1 MDYNAVVTI
10 KQMVLEEFS
19 EIINDFFYYTDIK
32 RKVNNEDFRYLII
45 NGLITKDELT
55 ERLSD
60 EYEAFLL
67 EE

>member
-1 MDYNAVVTI
+1 MNYNEVITI
-10 KQMVLEEFS
+10 KRMVLEEFS
-19 EIINDFFYYTDIK
+19 EIINDFFYYTDTK
-32 RKVNNEDFRYLII
+32 RKVSNEDFRYLII